1 MVRRHL
7 GVILDNIETKVE
19 FSLIDQDSGDFGTV
33 AYKLED
39 DQSGLF
45 AIDAQTGIVRTTGNL
60 ATISNLKLPFRLKVT
75 AIDNPNG
82 VEYEQN
88 SRSTA
93 LFVNLISVENSIV
106 LVIDDV
112 PVQEMELKRGKL
124 QTILQEQ
131 TNLIVSIDHLVPR
144 LVR

>member
-7 GVILDNIETKVE
+7 AAILDNIETKVE
-19 FSLIDQDSGDFGTV
+19 SSLIDQDSGDFGTV

-82 VEYEQN
+82 VKYEQN
-88 SRSTA
+88 SVYSR
-93 LFVNLISVENSIV
+93 
-106 LVIDDV
+106 
-112 PVQEMELKRGKL
+112 QK
-124 QTILQEQ
+124 
-131 TNLIVSIDHLVPR
+131 
-144 LVR
+144 

>member
-1 MVRRHL
+1 M
-7 GVILDNIETKVE
+7 
-19 FSLIDQDSGDFGTV
+19 
-33 AYKLED
+33 
-39 DQSGLF
+39 F

-60 ATISNLKLPFRLKVT
+60 ASISNLKLPFRLKVT
-75 AIDNPNG
+75 AFDNPNG

-88 SRSTA
+88 SRSTS

-131 TNLIVSIDHLVPR
+131 TNLVVSIDHLVPR